1 MSSQSEPW
9 KHQSPQIT
17 RDITFVPVFV
27 NANGKTTTISIKTC
41 PANEYVSSSTAG
53 LTASSKCKSGY
64 AGTMTWKCG
73 ADGKWT
79 EEDDSNC
86 KKSSYI
92 DGVPDTYVYVGG
104 AITAALL
111 VFLLI

>member
-1 MSSQSEPW
+1 MASQSKTPW
-9 KHQSPQIT
+9 KYNSPEIT
-17 RDITFVPVFV
+17 RDITFVPVFTV
-27 NANGKTTTISIKTC
+27 TDGKTISIKTC
-41 PANEYVSSSTAG
+41 PANEYVSSSTVG

-73 ADGKWT
+73 ADGKWI

-86 KKSSYI
+86 KASTYI